1 VGIVGGGLVGVGDG
15 SGAGDGLVVGVTV
28 GAGPTFCI
36 SSVGGGVLA
45 NEGVQAGK
53 LTRHTAVRK
62 RSLIDDII
70 LNSVGG
76 MTLL

>member
-1 VGIVGGGLVGVGDG
+1 VGIAGGGSVGVGEG
-15 SGAGDGLVVGVTV
+15 SGVGEGIVVGVGRTS
-28 GAGPTFCI
+28 TTLLI
-36 SSVGGGVLA
+36 SWVGGGVLA

-53 LTRHTAVRK
+53 INKHTVVRK
-62 RSLIDDII
+62 RSLINFII

>member
-1 VGIVGGGLVGVGDG
+1 VGIVGGGLVGVG
-15 SGAGDGLVVGVTV
+15 SGVGDGIGVGVMV
-28 GAGPTFCI
+28 GAGSTSCI
-36 SSVGGGVLA
+36 SAVGGGVLA

-53 LTRHTAVRK
+53 INRHTAVRK
-62 RSLIDDII
+62 RGLINRII